1 MKKMN
6 CAFFQ
11 DKSEMIL
18 DAPFAFFAVLD
29 QDFGKNGKKQEYY
42 KGILGAPENM
52 MGGRHF
58 SSNDLNLAPESIRG
72 EKTQHKFTYTLQGK
86 RLLQACVFNRDKIV
100 VLIQRLACLT
110 KPLYC
115 ISLLPLS
122 QPSIPIVY
130 RKLII

>member
-1 MKKMN
+1 MN
-6 CAFFQ
+6 CTFFQ
-11 DKSEMIL
+11 DKSERIL
-18 DAPFAFFAVLD
+18 YTAFAFFAVLY

-42 KGILGAPENM
+42 KGIFGAPENM

-58 SSNDLNLAPESIRG
+58 SSIDLNLARESPRG
-72 EKTQHKFTYTLQGK
+72 ENAQHKFTFTYTLQGN

-110 KPLYC
+110 QPLYC

>member
-1 MKKMN
+1 MN
-6 CAFFQ
+6 CTFFQ
-11 DKSEMIL
+11 YKSERIL
-18 DAPFAFFAVLD
+18 DATFAFFAVLD
-29 QDFGKNGKKQEYY
+29 QGFGKKRKKLEYY
-42 KGILGAPENM
+42 KGIVGAPENM

-58 SSNDLNLAPESIRG
+58 SSNDLNLAHESIRG
-72 EKTQHKFTYTLQGK
+72 ENAQHKFTYTLQGN

-100 VLIQRLACLT
+100 VLVQRLACLT
-110 KPLYC
+110 QPLYC